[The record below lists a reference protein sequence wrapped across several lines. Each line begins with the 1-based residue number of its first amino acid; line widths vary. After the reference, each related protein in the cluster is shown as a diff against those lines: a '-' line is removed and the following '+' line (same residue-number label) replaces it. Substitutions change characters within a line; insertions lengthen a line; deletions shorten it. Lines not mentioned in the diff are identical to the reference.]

1 MKFVIVMI
9 LLNANGEPADKY
21 YPQADWAAC
30 LQQAE
35 AVGAICVTVPADKSP
50 PHPVSWDFN

>member
-9 LLNANGEPADKY
+9 LLNVNGEPVDKY
-21 YPQADWAAC
+21 YPQANWDVC
-30 LQQAE
+30 LAQAE
-35 AVGAICVTVPADKSP
+35 VAGAVCAVVPSDKSP